1 LIAYHFPPLQGST
14 GVHRTVAFAKYLQL
28 YGWEVTILTAH
39 PRAYP
44 EVNLQNS
51 ESVPPHVRV
60 ERAFALDA
68 QRHLSIFGRYPSML
82 ARPDRWR
89 SWITGGVIAGSRIVR
104 SWRPDAIMSTYPI
117 ASAHVIAARL
127 HRKFGLP
134 WVADLRDPMAQE
146 NYPPDPKTKQAFYR
160 IEADIVKH
168 AARMTVTTE
177 GTAALYR
184 DRYPQYRPDAIVVIP
199 NGFDEQ
205 AFAHIDVAR
214 ASKPQRKLRLLHSGL
229 LYPSERNPTEFFA
242 AVAEL
247 KAEGALRSEDV
258 EFAFRGSGN
267 EGNYSERLA
276 RLQVDDLIRLLP
288 AIPYAEALAEM
299 NAADAC
305 MLFQASNCNQQIPAK
320 VYEYLYCGKPILAL
334 TDPIGDTG
342 QLLASLSVG
351 PVVPLDDK
359 QKIKAAL
366 PAYIAALREGKVATA
381 SREQVN
387 RYSRRSLTRELA
399 QVLDQAVERGAERP
413 SARSA

>member
-1 LIAYHFPPLQGST
+1 MIAYHFPPLQGST

-44 EVNLQNS
+44 EINLKNA
-51 ESVPPHVRV
+51 EAVPPHVRV

-89 SWITGGVIAGSRIVR
+89 SWITGGAIAGARIVR

-127 HRKFGLP
+127 HAKFGLP
-134 WVADLRDPMAQE
+134 WIADLRDPMAQE
-146 NYPPDPKTKQAFYR
+146 NYPPDPKTKQAFFR
-160 IEADIVKH
+160 IEEDIVRY

-177 GTAALYR
+177 GTATLYR
-184 DRYPQYRPDAIVVIP
+184 DRYPQYRSDAIVVIP

-205 AFAHIDVAR
+205 AFANIDVA
-214 ASKPQRKLRLLHSGL
+214 SQSEPQRKLRLLHSGL
-229 LYPSERNPTEFFA
+229 LYPRERNPTDFFA

-247 KAEGALRSEDV
+247 KAEGALKAEDV

-267 EGNYSERLA
+267 EGDYSERLA

-342 QLLASLSVG
+342 QLLTDLNVG

-366 PAYIAALREGKVATA
+366 PAYIAALREGRVAIA
-381 SREQVN
+381 SRERVN
-387 RYSRRSLTRELA
+387 RYSRRSLTQELA
-399 QVLDQAVERGAERP
+399 QVLDEVVASRAARS

>member
-1 LIAYHFPPLQGST
+1 MIAYHFPPLQGST

-44 EVNLQNS
+44 EINLKNA

-89 SWITGGVIAGSRIVR
+89 SWITGGAIAGARIVR

-117 ASAHVIAARL
+117 ASAHVIAAHL

-134 WVADLRDPMAQE
+134 WIADLRDPMAQE
-146 NYPPDPKTKQAFYR
+146 NYPPDPKTKESFFR
-160 IEADIVKH
+160 IEEDIVRH

-184 DRYPQYRPDAIVVIP
+184 DRYPQYSDSIVVIP

-205 AFAHIDVAR
+205 AFANIEVGR

-229 LYPSERNPTEFFA
+229 LYPKERNPTDFFA

-247 KAEGALRSEDV
+247 KAEGALNAEDV

-267 EGNYSERLA
+267 EGDYSERLA

-334 TDPIGDTG
+334 TDPVGDTG
-342 QLLASLSVG
+342 QLLADLDVG

-366 PAYIAALREGKVATA
+366 PAYVAALREGRVAIA
-381 SREQVN
+381 AQERVN
-387 RYSRRSLTRELA
+387 RYSRRSLTQELA
-399 QVLDQAVERGAERP
+399 QLLDDVVASRTGRS

>member
-1 LIAYHFPPLQGST
+1 MIAYHFPPLQGST
-14 GVHRTVAFAKYLQL
+14 GVHRTVAFAKYLPL

-44 EVNLQNS
+44 EINLKNA
-51 ESVPPHVRV
+51 EAVPSHVHV

-89 SWITGGVIAGSRIVR
+89 SWITGGAIAGARIVR

-127 HRKFGLP
+127 QRKFGLP
-134 WVADLRDPMAQE
+134 WIADLRDPMAQE
-146 NYPPDPKTKQAFYR
+146 NYPPDPKTKQAFFR
-160 IEADIVKH
+160 IEEDIVRH

-184 DRYPQYRPDAIVVIP
+184 ERYPQYSNAIVVIP

-205 AFAHIDVAR
+205 AFANIEVGR

-229 LYPSERNPTEFFA
+229 LYPRERNPTDFFA

-247 KAEGALRSEDV
+247 KAEGALNADDV

-267 EGNYSERLA
+267 EGDYSERLA

-288 AIPYAEALAEM
+288 AIAYAEALAEM

-334 TDPIGDTG
+334 TDPVGDTG
-342 QLLASLSVG
+342 QLLADLNVS

-366 PAYIAALREGKVATA
+366 PAYVAALREGRIATA
-381 SREQVN
+381 SRERVN
-387 RYSRRSLTRELA
+387 RYSRRSLTQELA
-399 QVLDQAVERGAERP
+399 QVLDEVVERRADRS

>member
-1 LIAYHFPPLQGST
+1 MIAYHFPPLQGST

-44 EVNLQNS
+44 EINLKNA
-51 ESVPPHVRV
+51 EAVPPHVRV

-89 SWITGGVIAGSRIVR
+89 SWITGGAIAGARIVR

-127 HRKFGLP
+127 HAKFGLP
-134 WVADLRDPMAQE
+134 WIADLRDPMAQE
-146 NYPPDPKTKQAFYR
+146 NYPPDPKTKQAFFR
-160 IEADIVKH
+160 IEEDIVRY

-177 GTAALYR
+177 GTATLYR
-184 DRYPQYRPDAIVVIP
+184 DRYPQYRSDAIVVIP

-205 AFAHIDVAR
+205 AFANIDVA
-214 ASKPQRKLRLLHSGL
+214 SQSEPQRKLRLLHSGL
-229 LYPSERNPTEFFA
+229 LYPRERNPTDFFA

-247 KAEGALRSEDV
+247 KAEGALKAEDV

-267 EGNYSERLA
+267 EGDYSERLA

-334 TDPIGDTG
+334 TDPVGDTG
-342 QLLASLSVG
+342 QLLADLNVG

-366 PAYIAALREGKVATA
+366 PAYIAALREGRVAIA
-381 SREQVN
+381 SRERVN
-387 RYSRRSLTRELA
+387 RYSRRSLTQELA
-399 QVLDQAVERGAERP
+399 QVLDEVVASRAARS

>member
-1 LIAYHFPPLQGST
+1 MIAYHFPPLQGST

-44 EVNLQNS
+44 EINLQNS
-51 ESVPPHVRV
+51 EAVPSHVRV

-89 SWITGGVIAGSRIVR
+89 SWITGGAIAGARIVR

-134 WVADLRDPMAQE
+134 WIADLRDPMAQE

-160 IEADIVKH
+160 IEEDIVRH

-177 GTAALYR
+177 GTATLYR
-184 DRYPQYRPDAIVVIP
+184 DRYPQYRSDAIVVIP

-205 AFAHIDVAR
+205 AFAQIDVAR
-214 ASKPQRKLRLLHSGL
+214 ATKPQRKLRLLHSGL
-229 LYPSERNPTEFFA
+229 LYPRERNPTEFFA

-247 KAEGALRSEDV
+247 KAEGALRAEDV

-267 EGNYSERLA
+267 EADYSERLA

-305 MLFQASNCNQQIPAK
+305 LLFQASNCNQQIPAK

-342 QLLASLSVG
+342 QLLADLGVG

-366 PAYIAALREGKVATA
+366 PAYIAALRAGSVTTA

-387 RYSRRSLTRELA
+387 RYSRRSLTQELA
-399 QVLDQAVERGAERP
+399 QLLDAVVERRAERS